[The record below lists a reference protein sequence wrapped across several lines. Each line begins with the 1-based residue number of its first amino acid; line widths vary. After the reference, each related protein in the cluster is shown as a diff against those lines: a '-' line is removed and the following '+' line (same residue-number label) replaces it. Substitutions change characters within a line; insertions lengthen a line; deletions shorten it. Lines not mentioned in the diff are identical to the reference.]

1 VGSVRWFG
9 FFLIVEHMGEQA
21 LAMANVVHGVYAL
34 LLLPVGGFAETV
46 CTITSNLIGQGQ
58 PVGIGAVLRRA
69 MGWAALC
76 IVPFALLAFVEPALP
91 LSLFTSD
98 PELVTVATSSL
109 RVVSLA
115 ILLAIPAE
123 IIYSAVSGSGN
134 TRTTLVIELV
144 LSATVL
150 SCAYAAGIVL
160 RLPVEAVWAA
170 EVAGWSVC
178 LVFSAV
184 WLTRARWSD
193 LAI

>member
-1 VGSVRWFG
+1 
-9 FFLIVEHMGEQA
+9 
-21 LAMANVVHGVYAL
+21 
-34 LLLPVGGFAETV
+34 
-46 CTITSNLIGQGQ
+46 
-58 PVGIGAVLRRA
+58 VGIGAVLRRA

-98 PELVTVATSSL
+98 PELVTAATSSL

-144 LSATVL
+144 LWATVL
-150 SCAYAAGIVL
+150 
-160 RLPVEAVWAA
+160 RLCRRHRAPPARGGGVGGGSRGLVSVPGVFRR
-170 EVAGWSVC
+170 VAH
-178 LVFSAV
+178 
-184 WLTRARWSD
+184 TRALERPGH
-193 LAI
+193 LARG